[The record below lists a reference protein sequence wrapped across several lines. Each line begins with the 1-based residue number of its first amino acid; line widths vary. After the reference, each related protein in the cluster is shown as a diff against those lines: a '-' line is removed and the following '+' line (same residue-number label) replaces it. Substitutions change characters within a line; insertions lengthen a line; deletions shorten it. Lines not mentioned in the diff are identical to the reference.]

1 MKKVLY
7 FRRAIII
14 LAMSQLSADRYDAE
28 MLVGGAWLSGDERT
42 EVEEMARLIT
52 AEQEKPLSKAR
63 SEVNRAVQTF
73 RLSGAEAKRQF
84 GESVSMDAQ
93 QGFDRSHAFTQREPL
108 GVVVGGIVNLAKE
121 MGRFGS

>member
-1 MKKVLY
+1 
-7 FRRAIII
+7 
-14 LAMSQLSADRYDAE
+14 MSQLSADRYDAE

-52 AEQEKPLSKAR
+52 AEQGKSLSKAR
-63 SEVNRAVQTF
+63 SEVNHAVQTF

-108 GVVVGGIVNLAKE
+108 GVVVDGIVNLAKE